1 MILKGTAKNAAV
13 YVIMLAGI
21 PALSLLNPERYAAEP
36 SPQVEICRSDREFY
50 TVYLTNEG
58 KTVPIS
64 ALDYSIG
71 SVLAQMPADYSEEA
85 LKAQAVAANTY
96 ALRLCELSSLDG
108 ADFSD
113 DRTLYQEFFTEDE
126 AKAFFGNGYE
136 EAYEK
141 AYAACSAVSG
151 EYLAYEGIPIAAVF
165 HPSSWEYT
173 ESAETAFGEAVPYLA
188 SVPSMTE
195 KSQISEEIT
204 LTLAEISAR
213 FEANFNE
220 KAEGVPL
227 TVTEKSPAGTVLS
240 AELYGKP
247 ISGNE
252 LSELLN
258 LPSARFEFSINQD
271 DITFTLLGSG
281 HLCGMCQQGAQN
293 MALDGWDYRE
303 ILLHFYSVPS

>member
-1 MILKGTAKNAAV
+1 MKGTAKNAAI
-13 YVIMLAGI
+13 YVILLAGI
-21 PALSLLNPERYAAEP
+21 PALSLLNPERYATEP

-50 TVYLTNEG
+50 TVYLTNEDR
-58 KTVPIS
+58 TERIS
-64 ALDYSIG
+64 VLDYSVG
-71 SVLAQMPADYSEEA
+71 SVLAQMPADYAEEA

-96 ALRLCELSSLDG
+96 ALRLCEMGGIDN

-113 DRTLYQEFFTEDE
+113 DRTIYQEFFTEDE
-126 AKAFFGNGYE
+126 AKAFFGDGYA
-136 EAYEK
+136 EAYER
-141 AYAACSAVSG
+141 AFAACSAVNG
-151 EYLAYEGIPIAAVF
+151 EYLAYEGMPIATVF
-165 HPSSWEYT
+165 HPYSWEYT

-188 SVPSMTE
+188 SVSSMTE
-195 KSQISEEIT
+195 KSQISQEIT

-213 FEANFNE
+213 FEAEFNA

-227 TVTEKSPAGTVLS
+227 SVTEKSPAGTVLS

-252 LSELLN
+252 LCRLLN
-258 LPSARFEFSINQD
+258 LPSARFEFSIND
-271 DITFTLLGSG
+271 NDISFTMLGSG

-293 MALDGWDYRE
+293 MALDGSDYRE

>member
-1 MILKGTAKNAAV
+1 MKGTAKNAAI

-21 PALSLLNPERYAAEP
+21 PALSLLNPERYAVEP
-36 SPQVEICRSDREFY
+36 SPQVEICRSDRDFY
-50 TVYLTNEG
+50 TVYLADEDRS
-58 KTVPIS
+58 VQIS
-64 ALDYSIG
+64 ALDYSVG
-71 SVLAQMPADYSEEA
+71 SVLAQMPIDYAEEA

-96 ALRLCELSSLDG
+96 ALRLCELKGFDG

-126 AKAFFGNGYE
+126 ARAFFGDGYD
-136 EAYEK
+136 EAYER

-151 EYLAYEGIPIAAVF
+151 EYLAYEGMPIAAVF

-173 ESAETAFGEAVPYLA
+173 ESSETAFGEAVPYLS
-188 SVPSMTE
+188 SVSSMTE
-195 KSQISEEIT
+195 KSQVSEEIT

-213 FEANFNE
+213 FEAEFNE

-227 TVTEKSPAGTVLS
+227 SVTEKSPAGTVLS

-247 ISGNE
+247 ILGNE
-252 LSELLN
+252 LCRLLN
-258 LPSARFEFSINQD
+258 LPSARFEFSVND
-271 DITFTLLGSG
+271 NDITFTMLGSG

-293 MALDGWDYRE
+293 MALDGSDYRE
-303 ILLHFYSVPS
+303 ILLHFYSVSS

>member
-1 MILKGTAKNAAV
+1 MKGTAKNAAV

-21 PALSLLNPERYAAEP
+21 PALSLLNPERYAPEP
-36 SPQVEICRSDREFY
+36 SPQVEICRSDKEYY
-50 TVYLTNEG
+50 TVYLTHEDR
-58 KTVPIS
+58 TEQIS

-71 SVLAQMPADYSEEA
+71 SVLAQMPIEYGEEA

-96 ALRLCELSSLDG
+96 ALRLCMQNGADG

-126 AKAFFGNGYE
+126 AKAFFGDGYE
-136 EAYEK
+136 EAYAR

-151 EYLAYEGIPIAAVF
+151 EYLAYEGTPIAAVF

-173 ESAETAFGEAVPYLA
+173 ESAEAAFEEAVPYLR

-195 KSQISEEIT
+195 RSQCSEEMT

-213 FEANFNE
+213 YEAKFNE
-220 KAEGVPL
+220 KADGVPL
-227 TVTEKSPAGTVLS
+227 SVTEKSPAGTVLS
-240 AELYGKP
+240 AELYGKSV
-247 ISGNE
+247 SGNE
-252 LSELLN
+252 LCEMLN
-258 LPSARFEFSINQD
+258 LPSTRFEFSINEN

-281 HLCGMCQQGAQN
+281 HLCGMCQQGAEN
-293 MALDGWDYRE
+293 MSENGSDYRE
-303 ILLHFYSVPS
+303 ILLHFYSVSS

>member
-1 MILKGTAKNAAV
+1 MILKGTAKNAV
-13 YVIMLAGI
+13 IYVIMLAGI
-21 PALSLLNPERYAAEP
+21 PALSLLDPERHVPEA

-50 TVYLTNEG
+50 TVYLTNED
-58 KTVPIS
+58 KIVQIS
-64 ALDYSIG
+64 ALDYSVC
-71 SVLAQMPADYSEEA
+71 SVLAQMPIDYAEEA

-96 ALRLCELSSLDG
+96 ALRLCEMGGLDN

-126 AKAFFGNGYE
+126 AKAFFGDSYK
-136 EAYEK
+136 EAYER

-151 EYLAYEGIPIAAVF
+151 EYLAYEGMPIAAVF

-173 ESAETAFGEAVPYLA
+173 ESAETAFGASVPYLS
-188 SVPSMTE
+188 SVQSMTE
-195 KSQISEEIT
+195 KSQVSEEIT

-213 FEANFNE
+213 YEAKFNE
-220 KAEGVPL
+220 KAEGIPL
-227 TVTEKSPAGTVLS
+227 SVTEKSPAGTVLS

-247 ISGNE
+247 ISGND

-258 LPSARFEFSINQD
+258 LPSARFEFSVNEK
-271 DITFTLLGSG
+271 DITFTTLGSG
-281 HLCGMCQQGAQN
+281 HLCGMCQRGAQN
-293 MALDGWDYRE
+293 MAESGSDYSE

>member
-1 MILKGTAKNAAV
+1 MKGTAKNAAI

-21 PALSLLNPERYAAEP
+21 PALSLLVPERNVPEP

-50 TVYLTNEG
+50 TVYLTNEN
-58 KTVPIS
+58 KTVQIS
-64 ALDYSIG
+64 ALDYSVG
-71 SVLAQMPADYSEEA
+71 SVLAQMPIDYAEEA

-96 ALRLCELSSLDG
+96 ALRLCEMGGLDN

-113 DRTLYQEFFTEDE
+113 DRSVYQEFFTEEE
-126 AKAFFGNGYE
+126 AKAFFGDGYE
-136 EAYEK
+136 EAYNK
-141 AYAACSAVSG
+141 AYAACSEVSG
-151 EYLAYEGIPIAAVF
+151 EYLAYEEMPIAAVF

-173 ESAETAFGEAVPYLA
+173 ESAETAFGMAVPYLS
-188 SVPSMTE
+188 SVLSMTE
-195 KSQISEEIT
+195 KSQISEKIT
-204 LTLAEISAR
+204 LTFAEISAR
-213 FEANFNE
+213 YEAKFNE

-247 ISGNE
+247 ISGND

-258 LPSARFEFSINQD
+258 LPSARFEISINEN
-271 DITFTLLGSG
+271 DITFTLSGSG
-281 HLCGMCQQGAQN
+281 HLCGMCQQGAEN
-293 MALDGWDYRE
+293 MAENGSDYAE

>member
-1 MILKGTAKNAAV
+1 MILKGTAKNAAI

-21 PALSLLNPERYAAEP
+21 PALSLLNPERYAPEP
-36 SPQVEICRSDREFY
+36 SPQVEICRSDRDFY
-50 TVYLTNEG
+50 TVYLTNEDR
-58 KTVPIS
+58 TERIS
-64 ALDYSIG
+64 ALDYSVG
-71 SVLAQMPADYSEEA
+71 SVLAQMPIDYAEDA

-96 ALRLCELSSLDG
+96 ALRLCALGTFDG

-113 DRTLYQEFFTEDE
+113 DRSVYQEFFTEDE
-126 AKAFFGNGYE
+126 AKAFFGDGYE
-136 EAYEK
+136 EAYER
-141 AYAACSAVSG
+141 AYTACSAVSG
-151 EYLAYEGIPIAAVF
+151 EYLAFEGMPIAAVF

-173 ESAETAFGEAVPYLA
+173 ESAEMAFGEAVPYL
-188 SVPSMTE
+188 SNVSSMTE
-195 KSQISEEIT
+195 KSQVSEEIT

-213 FEANFNE
+213 YEARFNE

-227 TVTEKSPAGTVLS
+227 SVTQKSPAGTVLS

-247 ISGNE
+247 VSGDE
-252 LSELLN
+252 LCEMLN

-271 DITFTLLGSG
+271 DISFTLLGSG

-303 ILLHFYSVPS
+303 ILLHYYSVSS